1 MLQHFLYSEC
11 FAHSQLVISYL
22 KYKSF
27 SADRPYDI
35 GRGVIGRINVPSQNT
50 KSEMNRSY
58 LIDQYCVDLNGHAV
72 VNIYPALLWQQLY
85 LIWLC
90 NNGCRLTNTLP
101 PHNKMA
107 FDRPTIPEMA
117 LPEHNRW
124 RYTSTCCL
132 KRSPTNCSY
141 LVFDLTIYCR
151 VFVGES
157 FQTTAIRQTGKD
169 LFKRTAQSVNTWP
182 VSVRHGFERGLYSI
196 LFWSPFNLC
205 CISCSLILPLISPHR
220 SIAYYR
226 DKNIKILAI
235 YVKCMKK
242 NK

>member
-1 MLQHFLYSEC
+1 
-11 FAHSQLVISYL
+11 
-22 KYKSF
+22 
-27 SADRPYDI
+27 
-35 GRGVIGRINVPSQNT
+35 
-50 KSEMNRSY
+50 MNRSY

-107 FDRPTIPEMA
+107 FDGPTIPEMA

-151 VFVGES
+151 EFVGES
-157 FQTTAIRQTGKD
+157 FQTTAIRQTEKD
-169 LFKRTAQSVNTWP
+169 LYERTAQSVNTWP
-182 VSVRHGFERGLYSI
+182 VSCKTSRVRARPVLNT
-196 LFWSPFNLC
+196 FWSPFNLC

-220 SIAYYR
+220 PITYMNKR
-226 DKNIKILAI
+226 IKILAI
-235 YVKCMKK
+235 YMKFMKK

>member
-1 MLQHFLYSEC
+1 MLQHFYVGLQRMFCIFTIS
-11 FAHSQLVISYL
+11 HIQLEIYIVLCWSSVRYWPRYNWQNKRAQS
-22 KYKSF
+22 KYKEWNEQ
-27 SADRPYDI
+27 
-35 GRGVIGRINVPSQNT
+35 V
-50 KSEMNRSY
+50 

-107 FDRPTIPEMA
+107 FDGPTIPEMA

-157 FQTTAIRQTGKD
+157 FKRQ
-169 LFKRTAQSVNTWP
+169 P
-182 VSVRHGFERGLYSI
+182 
-196 LFWSPFNLC
+196 
-205 CISCSLILPLISPHR
+205 
-220 SIAYYR
+220 
-226 DKNIKILAI
+226 
-235 YVKCMKK
+235 
-242 NK
+242 

>member
-1 MLQHFLYSEC
+1 
-11 FAHSQLVISYL
+11 
-22 KYKSF
+22 
-27 SADRPYDI
+27 
-35 GRGVIGRINVPSQNT
+35 
-50 KSEMNRSY
+50 MNRFY

-90 NNGCRLTNTLP
+90 NNGGRLTNTLP

-141 LVFDLTIYCR
+141 LVFHLTIYCR

-157 FQTTAIRQTGKD
+157 FQTTAIRQTEKD
-169 LFKRTAQSVNTWP
+169 LYKRTAQSVNTWP
-182 VSVRHGFERGLYSI
+182 VSCITSRVRARPVLNTFLIAVQFVLYQ
-196 LFWSPFNLC
+196 LFSYFTSY
-205 CISCSLILPLISPHR
+205 ISAQVNCLL
-220 SIAYYR
+220 YGQTN
-226 DKNIKILAI
+226 KNTSHLYEMYEEK
-235 YVKCMKK
+235 
-242 NK
+242 